1 MSTATATKPPK
12 QNNLPGI
19 VKSSPLGKQIDKWF
33 HANDEEND
41 AVSDKLEI
49 SGKIETLLK
58 DEKRESATV
67 PHPDSGKLKKFFIQK
82 GIDKLAVHSVIE
94 KVGRNTK

>member
-1 MSTATATKPPK
+1 MTTSAPAKPTK

-19 VKSSPLGKQIDKWF
+19 IKSSPLGKQIDKWF

-41 AVSDKLEI
+41 AAAQKLEI
-49 SGKIETLLK
+49 STKIETLLK
-58 DEKRESATV
+58 EEKRESATV

-82 GIDKLAVHSVIE
+82 GIDKLAVHSLVE

>member
-1 MSTATATKPPK
+1 MSTATATKPTK
-12 QNNLPGI
+12 QNTLPGI

-41 AVSDKLEI
+41 AAAQKLEI
-49 SGKIETLLK
+49 SGKIESLLK
-58 DEKRESATV
+58 EEKRESATV
-67 PHPDSGKLKKFFIQK
+67 PHPDSGKLKKFFIMK
-82 GIDKLAVHSVIE
+82 GMDKLAVHSVAD